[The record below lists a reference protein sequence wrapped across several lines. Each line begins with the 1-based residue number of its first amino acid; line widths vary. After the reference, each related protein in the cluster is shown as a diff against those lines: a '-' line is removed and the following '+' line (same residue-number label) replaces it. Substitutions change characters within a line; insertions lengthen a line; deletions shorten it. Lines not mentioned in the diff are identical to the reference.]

1 MASSISVIFADCPDQ
16 VVAKGF
22 TSYSGL
28 YVKQKS
34 QRKIEEIVYQLE
46 NKCIWWHK
54 PYRHWWVG
62 ECTNFGGSNGLAWL
76 APDSLCPIQDKVG
89 DWRRAGSDDPL
100 EDSIVEEA
108 TFKDLEDLE
117 DFNNANQGLYTLD
130 VLWCQPIK
138 LVQVVSTSEFHLI
151 EQC

>member
-1 MASSISVIFADCPDQ
+1 MVFSISVIFSDCPDQ

-34 QRKIEEIVYQLE
+34 QRKIEEIVYRLE

-62 ECTNFGGSNGLAWL
+62 ECTNLGENNGFAWL
-76 APDSLCPIQDKVG
+76 APDSLCPIQDKAG
-89 DWRRAGSDDPL
+89 DWHRGGSDDLL

-108 TFKDLEDLE
+108 TLKDLEDL
-117 DFNNANQGLYTLD
+117 NNANQGLYILD
-130 VLWCQPIK
+130 VLWCQPLK
-138 LVQVVSTSEFHLI
+138 LVQVVSTSEFHKY
-151 EQC
+151 

>member
-1 MASSISVIFADCPDQ
+1 MVFSISVIFSDCPDQ

-34 QRKIEEIVYQLE
+34 QRKIEEIVYRLE

-62 ECTNFGGSNGLAWL
+62 ECTNLGENSGFAWL
-76 APDSLCPIQDKVG
+76 APDSLCPIQDKAG
-89 DWRRAGSDDPL
+89 DWRRGGSGETL
-100 EDSIVEEA
+100 EDGIVE
-108 TFKDLEDLE
+108 DLNKVE
-117 DFNNANQGLYTLD
+117 QGLYL
-130 VLWCQPIK
+130 L
-138 LVQVVSTSEFHLI
+138 
-151 EQC
+151 